1 MSTDGKDS
9 SSSGDDV
16 QFIEW
21 HVPGFPT
28 GTYRLEVTQEVKI
41 GQDPPRPF
49 TRTSS
54 FVVEGQRSAL
64 RPADIVA
71 LYPPDGGV
79 GDYVAVLPHVVLS
92 RSTLPWER
100 VVVPARDN
108 KQFPWL
114 AILLFEDR
122 EKPTPI
128 PVNPS
133 DLGQQRDD
141 GQATA
146 SAIKVPWSLLRSL
159 LPPSIDDLRYLA
171 HVREAGD
178 DVAVVLGNRLPV
190 VGGTSTVHLVSVEKL
205 YDGSGNLIA
214 PAGTGDPLV
223 PLLSLKSWSFTC
235 SREPGG
241 FEAVV
246 RTGPGV

>member
-41 GQDPPRPF
+41 GQVRPGHS
-49 TRTSS
+49 RGRAASWSRANGRPCDRPTSS
-54 FVVEGQRSAL
+54 
-64 RPADIVA
+64 

-205 YDGSGNLIA
+205 YEG
-214 PAGTGDPLV
+214 AGT
-223 PLLSLKSWSFTC
+223 C
-235 SREPGG
+235 RAGG
-241 FEAVV
+241 HRRPARPPAQPQELELHMFARARRLRGRRA